1 MKWTLL
7 ALLAV
12 LAGCSAAQTPGRGLP
27 VPTSVPQTLATC
39 PEGVPPPVPPP
50 VPRTVQQLADYAN
63 AAEAARA
70 RTEHAR
76 SVCATRLQLLNAWIR
91 QHR

>member
-1 MKWTLL
+1 
-7 ALLAV
+7 
-12 LAGCSAAQTPGRGLP
+12 
-27 VPTSVPQTLATC
+27 
-39 PEGVPPPVPPP
+39 
-50 VPRTVQQLADYAN
+50 VQQLADYAN

-91 QHR
+91 EHR